1 MLMLLAALAPVAS
14 AAAADR
20 VLVANVPRAV
30 AEALRTGAAPATE
43 RLRVGFVLAHPHP
56 DAEDA
61 LLRGLF
67 DRSSPNYHRFVTPA
81 QYAQRF
87 GVSAGTQ
94 HDVRAWL
101 AGGGLRVEHVTGAG
115 RLRPGLGHRRAGAGA
130 AEDDDRPLP
139 GGRQDLR
146 RQRHGARRARAL
158 PIYAVLGLDSSRR
171 HRTMADLSGRQGTP
185 NVGVQSPEEL
195 RSVYEHPAGHHR
207 PGHLGGHPR

>member
-1 MLMLLAALAPVAS
+1 MAS

-30 AEALRTGAAPATE
+30 TQALRTGAAPSTE

-67 DRSSPNYHRFVTPA
+67 DRSSPSYHHFVTPA

-87 GVSAGTQ
+87 GVSAATQ
-94 HDVRAWL
+94 QDVRAWL

-115 RLRPGLGHRRAGAGA
+115 
-130 AEDDDRPLP
+130 D
-139 GGRQDLR
+139 
-146 RQRHGARRARAL
+146 
-158 PIYAVLGLDSSRR
+158 YVLASAPSPRSRR
-171 HRTMADLSGRQGTP
+171 C
-185 NVGVQSPEEL
+185 
-195 RSVYEHPAGHHR
+195 
-207 PGHLGGHPR
+207 